1 MNKSDILI
9 IRACKSKKPIIRL
22 KSLLNKM
29 YLSDDYGIMIYV
41 LSKICDRYKLFDGIE
56 NYIHAFHSTF
66 TTFGKDNDNLSRN
79 DIQFIEVNT
88 LISKIRL
95 SKIDKFPGYI
105 PPAKFRK

>member
-1 MNKSDILI
+1 MDTFDILI
-9 IRACKSKKPIIRL
+9 IRACKSKKPLIRL
-22 KSLLNKM
+22 KFLLKRM
-29 YLSDDYGIMIYV
+29 YLSDDYGIMIHV
-41 LSKICDRYKLFDGIE
+41 LSKTCDRYKLFDGIDE
-56 NYIHAFHSTF
+56 YIHVFHSTF